1 MRKEQE
7 SMREVSVTCLV
18 AAVCAAR
25 DVQREWPSKAP
36 ESLGWYIMD
45 LQSELASVLTEGV
58 DGE

>member
-1 MRKEQE
+1 
-7 SMREVSVTCLV
+7 MREVSVTCLV

-45 LQSELASVLTEGV
+45 LRSELASVLTEGV